1 MGGNDMKKLL
11 IALAAAALLCC
22 FASAALALEA
32 VYQDGMVTVTTDGT
46 GFYEILIDGEN
57 TNRWVGEGMP
67 GNTFSW
73 ELEEHT
79 EHQLILLSLKQD
91 GLIGGRCSFW
101 AGDPP
106 AETPAPT
113 MEATEVPV
121 AEEPAVEETPVPDP
135 AETPEP
141 EAQPTEEP
149 IATATPVPKGPVKIS
164 SVSYQGRTL
173 EFTVSG
179 MRVYAEVW
187 IDGQSTG
194 KSIDTNGLNTMEMT
208 LSSGKHTLMLFA
220 PAVNEADEK
229 SFQAQYQPD
238 PQVISPEALG
248 EAIRGE
254 DRAALHYTSSFV
266 EADDRNVLVL
276 TVEEERQSDQISLYL
291 SDALIKRLT
300 DEGLEII
307 RFESGNTALWIELDQ
322 INVGWFNT
330 DKAIWYYVFT
340 VAPLS
345 AESTQVTVSAQT
357 SSTEMVEAVTITGV
371 SLQRDGNTIP
381 VDFNDFY

>member
-1 MGGNDMKKLL
+1 MKKLL

-32 VYQDGMVTVTTDGT
+32 VYHDGMVTVTTDGT

-121 AEEPAVEETPVPDP
+121 AEEPAAEETPAPVP
-135 AETPEP
+135 AETSQP

-149 IATATPVPKGPVKIS
+149 IAAATPVPKGPVKIS

-179 MRVYAEVW
+179 LRGYAEVW

-194 KSIDTNGLNTMEMT
+194 KSINTNGLNTMEMT

-220 PAVNEADEK
+220 PAVNEADERG
-229 SFQAQYQPD
+229 FQAQYQPD
-238 PQVISPEALG
+238 SQVISPESLG
-248 EAIRGE
+248 EVIRGA
-254 DRAALHYTSSFV
+254 DRAALNYTSSFV
-266 EADDRNVLVL
+266 EADHRNVLVL
-276 TVEEERQSDQISLYL
+276 TAEEGQYSQAGLYL

-322 INVGWFNT
+322 INAGWFNT

-371 SLQRDGNTIP
+371 SLQRDGNTVP
-381 VDFNDFY
+381 VGFNGFY

>member
-32 VYQDGMVTVTTDGT
+32 VYHDGMVTVTTDGT

-121 AEEPAVEETPVPDP
+121 AEEPAAEETPAPVP
-135 AETPEP
+135 AETSQP

-149 IATATPVPKGPVKIS
+149 IAAATPVPKGPVKIS

-179 MRVYAEVW
+179 LRGYAEVW

-194 KSIDTNGLNTMEMT
+194 KSINTNGLNTMEMT

-220 PAVNEADEK
+220 PAVNEADERG
-229 SFQAQYQPD
+229 FQAQYQPD
-238 PQVISPEALG
+238 SQVISPESLG
-248 EAIRGE
+248 EVIRGA
-254 DRAALHYTSSFV
+254 DRAALNYTSSFV
-266 EADDRNVLVL
+266 EADHRNVLVL
-276 TVEEERQSDQISLYL
+276 TAEEGQYSQAGLYL

-322 INVGWFNT
+322 INAGWFNT

-371 SLQRDGNTIP
+371 SLQRDGNTVP
-381 VDFNDFY
+381 VGFNGFY